1 MDELFKEIV
10 DVYEREVFN
19 VGELYDIIIKC
30 GYSSV
35 EARKMVRNGINA
47 KEIGRVKYCKVRQ
60 NMPSKGSFV
69 VLKKNHSE

>member
-1 MDELFKEIV
+1 M
-10 DVYEREVFN
+10 
-19 VGELYDIIIKC
+19 YDIIIKC